1 MTFLCEYNEISA
13 SPWKSKLNKETNKK
27 ESSQQKSVPFE
38 KLLPKKKHNTDNYES
53 FRKNAIESKTGVIIE
68 NQIKTKIEGEDNG
81 IEVIA
86 NKDSSIIIIKKDVY
100 KKSEK
105 LKSDNVSW
113 SIFEMLKNV
122 IKMPF
127 KKSLSS

>member
-1 MTFLCEYNEISA
+1 ME
-13 SPWKSKLNKETNKK
+13 NK
-27 ESSQQKSVPFE
+27 
-38 KLLPKKKHNTDNYES
+38 
-53 FRKNAIESKTGVIIE
+53 
-68 NQIKTKIEGEDNG
+68 IKTKIEGEDNS

-86 NKDSSIIIIKKDVY
+86 NKDKSIILIKKDAFM
-100 KKSEK
+100 KSEK

-127 KKSLSS
+127 KKSLSL

>member
-1 MTFLCEYNEISA
+1 M
-13 SPWKSKLNKETNKK
+13 
-27 ESSQQKSVPFE
+27 
-38 KLLPKKKHNTDNYES
+38 
-53 FRKNAIESKTGVIIE
+53 
-68 NQIKTKIEGEDNG
+68 
-81 IEVIA
+81 IA

-127 KKSLSS
+127 KKSLSL

>member
-1 MTFLCEYNEISA
+1 MGKKTEQGNEQEGKI
-13 SPWKSKLNKETNKK
+13 PTTL
-27 ESSQQKSVPFE
+27 E
-38 KLLPKKKHNTDNYES
+38 KLLPKKKHVKDIHKKYDMNVIKSQSDDIVENEIKTNIEGKD
-53 FRKNAIESKTGVIIE
+53 NAIEVI
-68 NQIKTKIEGEDNG
+68 T
-81 IEVIA
+81 
-86 NKDSSIIIIKKDVY
+86 NKDSSIILLKKDVY

-127 KKSLSS
+127 KKSLGL